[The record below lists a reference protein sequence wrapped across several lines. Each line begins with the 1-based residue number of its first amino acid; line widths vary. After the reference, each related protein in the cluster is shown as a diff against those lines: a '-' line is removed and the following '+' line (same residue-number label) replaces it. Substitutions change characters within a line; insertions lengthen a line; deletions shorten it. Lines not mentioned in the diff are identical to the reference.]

1 MAGQLRRSRHRGL
14 LALIVLLVL
23 LAHGWLGRTL
33 QLQPAPGEATPPR
46 LAAAFVRELV
56 EQAPPKRLVA
66 PKPSL
71 RPGPMHSRPLAPLP
85 EVPILEEFA
94 ELAELA
100 APAELPAAAASAPAE
115 PAEPGPEWPLST
127 QLSYRLQG
135 NFRGPLEGEAQVQ
148 WLRQGRRYQV
158 HLDVLVGARF
168 APLITRRM
176 SSDGLLTPQGIAPER
191 YDEDTKMLLREARR
205 SKIAFEGQVLLL
217 ADGKAQPQPPGVQ
230 DAASQF
236 VHLTW
241 LFLTGRQT
249 LRPGL
254 VIEMPLALPRR
265 LYRWRYEVI
274 GEEELYTPMGP
285 LSTWHL
291 RPLFDHGQGRVQD
304 LKAEVWL
311 APGLQYLPVRLLI
324 RQDDGSH
331 LDLMLKAPPL
341 QAAPDPIVAPIE
353 PQDPRRP
360 E

>member
-1 MAGQLRRSRHRGL
+1 MAGQLRRRRGL

-23 LAHGWLGRTL
+23 LAHGWLGRAL
-33 QLQPAPGEATPPR
+33 QLQPLLGEATPPR

-66 PKPSL
+66 PMP
-71 RPGPMHSRPLAPLP
+71 RPRPLHSRPLAPLP
-85 EVPILEEFA
+85 EVPALEEM
-94 ELAELA
+94 AELA
-100 APAELPAAAASAPAE
+100 ALAELPAAAEPAPDE

-148 WLRQGRRYQV
+148 WLREGRRYQV

-176 SSDGLLTPQGIAPER
+176 SSDGLLTPLGIAPQR
-191 YDEDTKMLLREARR
+191 YDEDTKMLLRDARR
-205 SKIAFEGQVLLL
+205 SKIAFEGQVLRL

-241 LFLTGRQT
+241 LFLTGRET

-254 VIEMPLALPRR
+254 VIAMPLALPRR

-274 GEEELYTPMGP
+274 GEEELQTPMGP
-285 LSTWHL
+285 LSAWHL
-291 RPLFDHGQGRVQD
+291 RPLFDHGEGRVQD

>member
-1 MAGQLRRSRHRGL
+1 MAGQLRRSRGL

-33 QLQPAPGEATPPR
+33 QLQPPGEATPPR

-56 EQAPPKRLVA
+56 EQAPPKLLAA
-66 PKPSL
+66 PAPMPRFRPSPL
-71 RPGPMHSRPLAPLP
+71 QSRPLAPLP
-85 EVPILEEFA
+85 EVPVLE

-100 APAELPAAAASAPAE
+100 APAELPAAAEPAPDE

-148 WLRQGRRYQV
+148 WLREGRRYQV

-176 SSDGLLTPQGIAPER
+176 SSDGLLTPEGIAPQR
-191 YDEDTKMLLREARR
+191 YDEYTKMLLREARR
-205 SKIAFEGQVLLL
+205 SKIAFEGQVLRL
-217 ADGKAQPQPPGVQ
+217 ADGKSQPQPPGVQ

-241 LFLTGRQT
+241 LFLTGRET

-274 GEEELYTPMGP
+274 GEEELQTPMGP
-285 LSTWHL
+285 LSAWHL
-291 RPLFDHGQGRVQD
+291 RPLFDAAEGRVHD